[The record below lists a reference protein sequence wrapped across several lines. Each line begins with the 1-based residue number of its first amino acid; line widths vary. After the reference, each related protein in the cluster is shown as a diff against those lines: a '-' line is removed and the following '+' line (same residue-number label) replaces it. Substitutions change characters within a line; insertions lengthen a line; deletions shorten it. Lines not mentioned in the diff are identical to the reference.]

1 MLNTLYSHFSTQ
13 ILSANKA
20 SHLEI
25 YVEKETGTT
34 TLCVDVVSNLMF
46 LGTAVV
52 VKMVTFEFISLISS
66 ILTLNLNIE
75 LYNYYHLAVEL

>member
-1 MLNTLYSHFSTQ
+1 M
-13 ILSANKA
+13 
-20 SHLEI
+20 
-25 YVEKETGTT
+25 
-34 TLCVDVVSNLMF
+34 LCVDVVSNLMF

>member
-1 MLNTLYSHFSTQ
+1 M
-13 ILSANKA
+13 
-20 SHLEI
+20 
-25 YVEKETGTT
+25 EKETISM
-34 TLCVDVVSNLMF
+34 LCVDVVSNLMF